1 MDLPARTTVTRY
13 YGKEFSFLDLGMM
26 VWHCMYTSLRQ
37 ACSRIQHVP
46 SPPQAYVGGDKAAT
60 QLNAFD
66 TEAKVFGYGAY
77 FIWRSVYITKQ
88 VSFRNRVLILFD
100 WIKAKVFGR
109 DVSLF

>member
-1 MDLPARTTVTRY
+1 MLCAWIVHHHPYALVLTPN
-13 YGKEFSFLDLGMM
+13 L
-26 VWHCMYTSLRQ
+26 
-37 ACSRIQHVP
+37 
-46 SPPQAYVGGDKAAT
+46 QAYVGGDKAAT

-66 TEAKVFGYGAY
+66 TKAKVFGYGAY

-100 WIKAKVFGR
+100 WIKAQVFGR

>member
-1 MDLPARTTVTRY
+1 M
-13 YGKEFSFLDLGMM
+13 
-26 VWHCMYTSLRQ
+26 
-37 ACSRIQHVP
+37 
-46 SPPQAYVGGDKAAT
+46 GGDKAAT

-77 FIWRSVYITKQ
+77 FVWRSVYITKQ

-100 WIKAKVFGR
+100 WMKAKVFGR